1 MPASVARSRGD
12 RYASAP
18 SPAGGFEGLARVIV
32 GQQLSVANAAIW
44 ERLDTGLSPFS
55 PCSLLRVSER
65 DLRRAGLSA
74 AKIANHEV
82 HAGTVI
88 EAPRGGGGSSAVH

>member
-1 MPASVARSRGD
+1 MPASVARWRGD
-12 RYASAP
+12 KYASAP
-18 SPAGGFEGLARVIV
+18 WPAGFEGLARVIV
-32 GQQLSVANAAIW
+32 GQQLSVANAAAIW
-44 ERLDTGLSPFS
+44 ERLDTRLSPFS